1 MNSQIFNRIK
11 TRAIPWIVPVL
22 LLILWQAAA
31 ELDWINQRVLPAPSN
46 VIQAGWRLLI
56 SGELGHHL
64 YASFWRAATGF
75 AIGAGLGLL
84 LGLITGLS
92 RIGEALFDT
101 SLQMLRNIPPLAI
114 LPLVILWF
122 GIDEPAKI
130 FLVAFGTL
138 FPVYLN
144 TYHGIRSL
152 DKDLLEMARSYDV
165 SGKALLL
172 HVVLPGALPSILVG
186 VRYALSIAWII
197 LIVAE
202 TLATN
207 SGIGY
212 LAANAREF
220 MQTDVVVLSILL
232 YALLGKA
239 VDILVRRL
247 EQRCLRWHPSYFHS
261 QQGASA

>member
-1 MNSQIFNRIK
+1 MSHPLLHGALR
-11 TRAIPWIVPVL
+11 RATPWLVPAL
-22 LLILWQAAA
+22 LLLGWQLASWQGW
-31 ELDWINQRVLPAPSN
+31 LNHRVLPAPSE
-46 VIQAGWRLLI
+46 VLTAAWQLTA
-56 SGELGHHL
+56 SGELARHL
-64 YASFWRAATGF
+64 YASFWRAASGF
-75 AIGAGLGLL
+75 AIGAGLGLV
-84 LGLITGLS
+84 LGLVAGLS
-92 RIGEALFDT
+92 RLGEALFDT

-122 GIDEPAKI
+122 GIDETAKV

-152 DKDLLEMARSYDV
+152 DPGLLEMARSYGV
-165 SGKALLL
+165 GGTALFR
-172 HVVLPGALPSILVG
+172 HVLLPGALPSILVG
-186 VRYALSIAWII
+186 VRYALGIAWII

-202 TLATN
+202 TLAAS

-220 MQTDVVVLSILL
+220 LQTEIVVLSILL

-239 VDILVRRL
+239 VDVAARVLERRWL
-247 EQRCLRWHPSYFHS
+247 QWHPSHLG
-261 QQGASA
+261 QA

>member
-1 MNSQIFNRIK
+1 MI
-11 TRAIPWIVPVL
+11 
-22 LLILWQAAA
+22 
-31 ELDWINQRVLPAPSN
+31 LPAPSS
-46 VIQAGWRLLI
+46 VLHAAWALLI
-56 SGELGHHL
+56 TGELGHHL
-64 YASFWRAATGF
+64 YVSFGRAACGF

-92 RIGEALFDT
+92 RTGETLFDT

-152 DKDLLEMARSYDV
+152 DHDLLEMARSYDV
-165 SGKALLL
+165 SGLDLLR

-186 VRYALSIAWII
+186 IRYALSIAWII

-202 TLATN
+202 TLATS

-239 VDILVRRL
+239 VDILMRALERRWL
-247 EQRCLRWHPSYFHS
+247 QWHPSYCPS
-261 QQGASA
+261 ASGAAS

>member
-1 MNSQIFNRIK
+1 
-11 TRAIPWIVPVL
+11 
-22 LLILWQAAA
+22 
-31 ELDWINQRVLPAPSN
+31 
-46 VIQAGWRLLI
+46 
-56 SGELGHHL
+56 
-64 YASFWRAATGF
+64 
-75 AIGAGLGLL
+75 
-84 LGLITGLS
+84 
-92 RIGEALFDT
+92 
-101 SLQMLRNIPPLAI
+101 MLRNIPPLAI

-152 DKDLLEMARSYDV
+152 DHDLLEMARSYDV
-165 SGKALLL
+165 SGLDLLR

-186 VRYALSIAWII
+186 IRYALSIAWII

-202 TLATN
+202 TLATS

-239 VDILVRRL
+239 VDILMRALERRWL
-247 EQRCLRWHPSYFHS
+247 QWHPSYCPS
-261 QQGASA
+261 ASGAAS